1 MTRSSSTYRT
11 DPEAPST
18 AAPAVSP
25 EQVGPWL
32 LGALVLAWVALA
44 GFLNVGISLLERF
57 APRVLGGIQGL
68 HDVFFFFA
76 AVPVGLI
83 VVWRMKGK
91 KTPDTKDPCG
101 TPPGADAEAPA
112 SLTSAVAGE
121 TVGPR
126 EQAAAPRTGS
136 SNTLLEDLAALFFV
150 SVGLWG
156 LVGALALV
164 HMSPD
169 DLMGEE
175 LHREL
180 LAWMARDLSNLGQVV
195 MGSVVLAGLAELF
208 LFLGLT
214 GFSGE
219 PAGGRR

>member
-1 MTRSSSTYRT
+1 MTESSSTYRT

-18 AAPAVSP
+18 ATPSVSP
-25 EQVGPWL
+25 EQSLPWL
-32 LGALVLAWVALA
+32 LGSLVLAWVALA

-68 HDVFFFFA
+68 HDVFFFA
-76 AVPVGLI
+76 AVPVGLL

-91 KTPDTKDPCG
+91 KTPDTKDPSG
-101 TPPGADAEAPA
+101 TPPGADAEAP
-112 SLTSAVAGE
+112 LTSAEEGE
-121 TVGPR
+121 ATAPR
-126 EQAAAPRTGS
+126 EQAVAAVHGS
-136 SNTLLEDLAALFFV
+136 KNTLLENLAALLFF

-156 LVGALALV
+156 LVGVLALV

-180 LAWMARDLSNLGQVV
+180 LAWMARDPSNLGQVV
-195 MGSVVLAGLAELF
+195 LGSVVLAGLAELF

>member
-1 MTRSSSTYRT
+1 MTESSSTYRT

-18 AAPAVSP
+18 AASAVSP
-25 EQVGPWL
+25 EQSLPWL

-57 APRVLGGIQGL
+57 APRVLGGIQAL
-68 HDVFFFFA
+68 HDVFFFA

-91 KTPDTKDPCG
+91 KTPDTEDPSG
-101 TPPGADAEAPA
+101 TPPGTDAGAPA
-112 SLTSAVAGE
+112 SLASAVAGE
-121 TVGPR
+121 ATAPR
-126 EQAAAPRTGS
+126 EQPAAPPKLS
-136 SNTLLEDLAALFFV
+136 KNTLLEDLAALVFV

-195 MGSVVLAGLAELF
+195 VGSVVVAGLAELF